1 MLQVTYPLINSL
13 FFQSLVGFA
22 VMLLGIKAMI
32 YLCNYIFY
40 RFSPVRSFPDVT
52 TLSGW
57 AMVGLFVAFV
67 SPIAFFFCELGGLFS
82 DQLGRPLFLII
93 VILMVV
99 SPIGIFKYE
108 KRAWLRRNPKH
119 SRLFLPK
126 YNKKVRNFAVSIS
139 KVDDITYG
147 RGVSFSWFDGYFITA
162 GRHRVT
168 FQFYEHRFLKR
179 RAAHKVIYKKE
190 MEFNFHPGTVYVIEV
205 LPDIQTFR
213 IVEDKT
219 RFV

>member
-1 MLQVTYPLINSL
+1 MKSFIESTIIILGAYGFIYGINKL
-13 FFQSLVGFA
+13 
-22 VMLLGIKAMI
+22 
-32 YLCNYIFY
+32 FY
-40 RFSPVRSFPDVT
+40 RYSFFHSAPSIK
-52 TLSGW
+52 TLSKGGIAW
-57 AMVGLFVAFV
+57 FFLSIIAFFGISMGLAFPGIGFDLLYERGLFVYLSVLMIVLV
-67 SPIAFFFCELGGLFS
+67 SVA
-82 DQLGRPLFLII
+82 I
-93 VILMVV
+93 VV
-99 SPIGIFKYE
+99 IFRIE
-108 KRAWLRRNPKH
+108 KSAWLRRNPKH

-126 YNKKVRNFAVSIS
+126 YNKRVRNFGVSIS

-147 RGVSFSWFDGYFITA
+147 RGVSFSWFDGYFIAA

>member
-1 MLQVTYPLINSL
+1 MLQVTYPLINSSS
-13 FFQSLVGFA
+13 FQSLVGCA

-40 RFSPVRSFPDVT
+40 RFSPVRSSPDVT

-67 SPIAFFFCELGGLFS
+67 CPIAFFFCELGGLFS
-82 DQLGRPLFLII
+82 DQLVRTLLPII

-99 SPIGIFKYE
+99 LPIGIFKYE

-126 YNKKVRNFAVSIS
+126 YNKRVINFGVSIS

-147 RGVSFSWFDGYFITA
+147 RGVSFSWFDGYFIAA

-168 FQFYEHRFLKR
+168 FQFYEYRFLKCH
-179 RAAHKVIYKKE
+179 AAHKVIYKKE

>member
-1 MLQVTYPLINSL
+1 MKSFIESTIIILGAYGFIYGINKL
-13 FFQSLVGFA
+13 
-22 VMLLGIKAMI
+22 
-32 YLCNYIFY
+32 FY
-40 RFSPVRSFPDVT
+40 RYSFFHSAPSIK
-52 TLSGW
+52 TLSKGGIAW
-57 AMVGLFVAFV
+57 FFLSIIAFFGISMGLAFPGIGFDLLYERGLFVYLSVLMIVLV
-67 SPIAFFFCELGGLFS
+67 SVA
-82 DQLGRPLFLII
+82 I
-93 VILMVV
+93 VV
-99 SPIGIFKYE
+99 IFRIE

-126 YNKKVRNFAVSIS
+126 YNKRVRNFGVSIS

-147 RGVSFSWFDGYFITA
+147 RGVSFSWFDGYFIAA

-168 FQFYEHRFLKR
+168 FQFYEYRFLKY
-179 RAAHKVIYKKE
+179 RAGHKIIYKKE
-190 MEFNFHPGTVYVIEV
+190 MEFNFHPGAVYVIEV

>member
-1 MLQVTYPLINSL
+1 MLQVTYPLINSSS
-13 FFQSLVGFA
+13 FQSLVGCA

-57 AMVGLFVAFV
+57 AMVGLLVAFV
-67 SPIAFFFCELGGLFS
+67 CPVAFFFCELGGLFS
-82 DQLGRPLFLII
+82 DQLVRTLLFII

-99 SPIGIFKYE
+99 SPIGIFKHE

-126 YNKKVRNFAVSIS
+126 YNKRVRNFGVSIS

-147 RGVSFSWFDGYFITA
+147 RGVSFSWFDGYFIAA

-168 FQFYEHRFLKR
+168 FQFYEYRFLKR
-179 RAAHKVIYKKE
+179 HAAHKVIYKKE

>member
-1 MLQVTYPLINSL
+1 MLQVTYPLINSSS
-13 FFQSLVGFA
+13 FQSLVGCA

-40 RFSPVRSFPDVT
+40 RFSPVRSSPDVT

-67 SPIAFFFCELGGLFS
+67 CPIAFFFCELGGLFS
-82 DQLGRPLFLII
+82 DQLVRTLLPII

-99 SPIGIFKYE
+99 LPIGIFKYE

-126 YNKKVRNFAVSIS
+126 YNKRVINFGVSIS

-147 RGVSFSWFDGYFITA
+147 RGVSFSWFDGYFIAA

-168 FQFYEHRFLKR
+168 FQFYEYRFLKR
-179 RAAHKVIYKKE
+179 RAAHKLIYKKE